1 MSNVKILVV
10 DDVTSMRNVTKSI
23 LTVADYT
30 NVTLAADGANALELL
45 KDEPYDLIICDW
57 EMPNMS
63 GLEVLIA
70 IRKNEKLKDIP
81 FLMLTANTEKIKVD
95 VAKKSGVTDY
105 VIKPIQASA
114 LIEKINNCLSKK

>member
-1 MSNVKILVV
+1 MSDVKILVV

-45 KDEPYDLIICDW
+45 DAEPYDLIICDW

-63 GLEVLIA
+63 GLEVLIK

-81 FLMLTANTEKIKVD
+81 FLMLTGNTDKIKVD
-95 VAKKSGVTDY
+95 VATKAGVTDY

-114 LIEKINNCLSKK
+114 LIEKINNCLSK